1 MIRFASLAVA
11 TIVFTGFALPILNT
25 AAQIVR

>member
-11 TIVFTGFALPILNT
+11 TIAFAGFALPFLNA
-25 AAQIVR
+25 AAQMVR